1 MLDLRLQHSGA
12 AMTCPNCRCPACK
25 AAAVNAVL
33 VRVVVSRE
41 TDSELRK
48 AFELLPGGRRFVER
62 RDIGKPPVDPDA
74 EQLAA
79 DVVLEHARA
88 G

>member
-1 MLDLRLQHSGA
+1 M
-12 AMTCPNCRCPACK
+12 
-25 AAAVNAVL
+25 NAVL
-33 VRVVVSRE
+33 ARVAVSRE

-62 RDIGKPPVDPDA
+62 REMGTPPVDPDA

-79 DVVLEHARA
+79 DVVLEHARV